1 MTHDAAYQEVLARI
15 WENMASKKLFVTG
28 GIGSRPQGEG
38 FGPNYEL
45 NNMTAYCETCAAI
58 ANVYWNYRMFLYS
71 GDAKYADVYERALYN
86 GVISGVSLSGDRFF
100 YDNPLES
107 MGQHNREAWFGCA
120 CCPGNITRFMAS
132 VPNYMYASQ
141 GKDIYV
147 NLYIQ
152 GKADI
157 HADGNNVSIEQAT
170 DYPWDGNVSL
180 IVNPKGS
187 KEFTLKLRIPEWVQ
201 ERPVPTDLYTYTV
214 PAKPY
219 TVKVNGETVETASL
233 DKGYLNIH
241 RKWKK
246 GDKVELNLPMEVR
259 TIRANDN
266 AVDDRGKLAYERG
279 PVIFCLEG
287 QDQPDKSVFDKYI
300 QENTPI
306 KAEYDAALLGGVV
319 TLTGKAKAVMLNG
332 DIKETTF
339 KAIPYST
346 YGTTVEGTTWQFG
359 FRNHPCT
366 PARLRHRPSPAVLIA

>member
-1 MTHDAAYQEVLARI
+1 M
-15 WENMASKKLFVTG
+15 
-28 GIGSRPQGEG
+28 
-38 FGPNYEL
+38 
-45 NNMTAYCETCAAI
+45 
-58 ANVYWNYRMFLYS
+58 
-71 GDAKYADVYERALYN
+71 
-86 GVISGVSLSGDRFF
+86 
-100 YDNPLES
+100 
-107 MGQHNREAWFGCA
+107 
-120 CCPGNITRFMAS
+120 
-132 VPNYMYASQ
+132 
-141 GKDIYV
+141 
-147 NLYIQ
+147 
-152 GKADI
+152 
-157 HADGNNVSIEQAT
+157 
-170 DYPWDGNVSL
+170 SL

-246 GDKVELNLPMEVR
+246 GDKVELNLPMELR

-306 KAEYDAALLGGVV
+306 KAEYDADLLGGVV

-346 YGTTVEGTTWQFG
+346 WNNRGRDNMAIWIPQSPVYT
-359 FRNHPCT
+359 RPT
-366 PARLRHRPSPAVLIA
+366 PAPTIASRAQSVTIQAPIQKDAPESASIEEETFGVNDHWEPKSSSDVSKPYHYWWLKTGTMETISYKFDELTEVHNVQVYWLDYDHYDGNFRVPESWKLYYKDGEQWKEVETTDHYGVAKDRYNSVDFKPVKTTALKISAQLQKGESGGVIEWKVN